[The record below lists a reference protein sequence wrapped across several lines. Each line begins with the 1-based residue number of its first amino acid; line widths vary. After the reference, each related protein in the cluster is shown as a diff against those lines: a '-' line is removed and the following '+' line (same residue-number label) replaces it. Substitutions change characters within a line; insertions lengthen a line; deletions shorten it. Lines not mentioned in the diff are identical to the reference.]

1 MLGMLGIL
9 KQVAKNRKN
18 TTDTALATANT
29 DVAIASTVLRYSY
42 IALGYSYFVLD
53 YSYPSSVL
61 AHLMVFCFY

>member
-1 MLGMLGIL
+1 MLGMLGFL
-9 KQVAKNRKN
+9 KKVAKNRKN
-18 TTDTALATANT
+18 TTDTALAIANT

-42 IALGYSYFVLD
+42 LALG